1 MFFTVNE
8 STFKSSPREK
18 RMFWYRVSIVKYLH
32 LGPLH
37 FYKVVY
43 IIKYMRFFFFSFRA
57 IFNINALG
65 LASIDTPDTCDR
77 LPGLVNKQIQVCKRN
92 LEVMDS
98 VSLGANLAIQECQN
112 QFSNRRW
119 NCTTV
124 LSGPVFGR
132 VLENGRYK
140 RLRFKTANSV
150 LKIEKFPGLS
160 GPVNV

>member
-1 MFFTVNE
+1 
-8 STFKSSPREK
+8 
-18 RMFWYRVSIVKYLH
+18 
-32 LGPLH
+32 
-37 FYKVVY
+37 
-43 IIKYMRFFFFSFRA
+43 
-57 IFNINALG
+57 
-65 LASIDTPDTCDR
+65 
-77 LPGLVNKQIQVCKRN
+77 
-92 LEVMDS
+92 MDS

-140 RLRFKTANSV
+140 RLRFKTANSA

-160 GPVNV
+160 EPVNIPNSLQILSVSMSSYFDTHKFIILLPISC